1 MNDRNAPSTPPDL
14 PTSPPIGDRARSP
27 LARALIVAALL
38 LLGLAAVGA
47 AVGFLV
53 FVDRVARF
61 ETEFGRSADGAVALT
76 GGPDRISD
84 ALNILEE
91 HRARRLLITGV
102 GEKTPVSD
110 LVRNAGHAEL
120 FTCCVDIDRRA
131 LNTVGNAVETAR
143 WAEGN
148 GYRSLL
154 VVTSNYHMPRALVE
168 LRRHLK
174 GVEFIPHPV
183 IAESVRTDQ
192 WWFEPGLARL
202 LFGEYLKF
210 VVAEMRSR
218 MLPDN
223 PDRR

>member
-1 MNDRNAPSTPPDL
+1 MNDKNTSNPPPDL
-14 PTSPPIGDRARSP
+14 PANPPIGDRARSP
-27 LARALIVAALL
+27 LARALIAAAVA
-38 LLGLAAVGA
+38 GLALVAIAVFA
-47 AVGFLV
+47 GFLV

-61 ETEFGRSADGAVALT
+61 ETEFGRSADGAVVLT

-120 FTCCVDIDRRA
+120 FTCCVDIDRKA

-143 WAEGN
+143 WAEGK

-183 IAESVRTDQ
+183 IAESIRTDQ

-223 PDRR
+223 PERR